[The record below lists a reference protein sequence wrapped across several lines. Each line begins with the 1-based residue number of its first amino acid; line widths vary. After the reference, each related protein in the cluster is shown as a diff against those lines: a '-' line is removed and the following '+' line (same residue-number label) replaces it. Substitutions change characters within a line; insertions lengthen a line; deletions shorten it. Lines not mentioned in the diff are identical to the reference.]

1 MPASCAVEFLFQC
14 QHWLPM
20 RSQLLLSHCSQLQFC
35 PKKHHHQSLDLLKG
49 HGQSKTPFPKMES
62 PKGKAPKHTGQAKP
76 GISVGWLD
84 SDSGEH
90 VRSAGDVGEGV
101 AGTVGSASSVGE
113 CVGKAGNVS
122 CCKAGSDDG
131 DLGSSALSPIV
142 GSSTG
147 SAKASKP
154 SARFLCRRHHGAES
168 M

>member
-1 MPASCAVEFLFQC
+1 MGHFTSSFKSGPPEEAALFSTAVLSEEASSPILGFAY
-14 QHWLPM
+14 
-20 RSQLLLSHCSQLQFC
+20 
-35 PKKHHHQSLDLLKG
+35 KG